1 MGNIIGAII
10 ALGVLVTVHEFGH
23 FLAARWFG
31 VEIEKFSIGFGKK
44 LLSFHRGKT
53 EYRISLIPLGGY
65 VKMKGEN
72 PDEEIEDIE
81 HSFRT
86 KKWWQRAI
94 IAFAGPF
101 ANFILA
107 LVLFIA
113 SFAVGRNFEDLRPVV
128 GYVEADYAEVFQPR
142 DVILEVNDHPIQGW
156 NQVIEY
162 SFKDE
167 ENTYKIL
174 RDSNEF
180 TVFTEGLESTFWYSE
195 VKPFVDAVVGEVSPG
210 LSAFK
215 AGLMP
220 GDKILE
226 VDDQPVADWYEMRAL
241 ITENPN
247 PDVKLKIQRDEQIF
261 EKVLKLEDNLYQDNK
276 VIGITQY
283 MPVKIHEKYNLG
295 EAISYGTITT
305 VNFVILNY
313 AMFGK
318 LVANPKAIK
327 SNLGGP
333 VMIYTMS
340 KQTVGKGWDIVLS
353 FIAAISIVLMI
364 MNLLPIPI
372 LDGGHI
378 FFCFIEGIF
387 RKPLPLKVQIILQ
400 NIGLFLL
407 MFLMV
412 YAFWNDF
419 SRIFSRN
426 AAIKEQKIEMKQP

>member
-10 ALGVLVTVHEFGH
+10 ALGILVTVHEAGH

-44 LLSFHRGKT
+44 LFSFKKGKT

-72 PDEEIEDIE
+72 PDEEIVDPE
-81 HSFRT
+81 HSFRGKT
-86 KKWWQRAI
+86 WWQRAI

-101 ANFILA
+101 ANFVLA
-107 LVLFIA
+107 LLLFIA
-113 SFAVGRNFEDLRPVV
+113 SFAVGRNYEDLKPVV
-128 GYVEADYAEVFQPR
+128 GQVESEYAEVFLPE
-142 DVILEVNDHPIQGW
+142 DIILEVNDHPIKGW
-156 NQVIEY
+156 NQIIQY
-162 SFKDE
+162 SRADA
-167 ENTYKIL
+167 ENYYKVL
-174 RDSNEF
+174 RDSTSYEI
-180 TVFTEGLESTFWYSE
+180 TTPGLESMFWYST
-195 VKPFVDAVVGEVSPG
+195 VKPQVDAVVGEVSPG

-220 GDKILE
+220 GDRILA
-226 VDDQPVADWYEMRAL
+226 VDENPVADWYEMRAM

-247 PDVKLKIQRDEQIF
+247 SEVKLKIQRGEQVF
-261 EKVLKLEDNLYQDNK
+261 DKVLKLEQNIYDDNK

-283 MPVKIHEKYNLG
+283 MPVKIQEKYNLG
-295 EAISYGTITT
+295 QSISYGSITT
-305 VNFVILNY
+305 VNFMILNY

-318 LVANPKAIK
+318 LIANPQAIK

-340 KQTVGKGWDIVLS
+340 KQTVGKGWGIILS

-378 FFCFIEGIF
+378 FFCFVEGIF
-387 RKPLPLKVQIILQ
+387 RRPLPLKVQIILQ
-400 NIGLFLL
+400 NIGLFFL

-426 AAIKEQKIEMKQP
+426 ASIQEQKMEMQK